1 MERLDGDNLNKYI
14 VLENISKSYRGVKAL
29 DGVSIEI
36 EKGRLLAIL
45 GPPGSGKTTL
55 LKIVA
60 GLEKQDS
67 GHVYIS
73 GKVVDDVPPY
83 ERKVAMVFET
93 LALYS
98 HLTVYENIA
107 SPLLAEK
114 RDKKYIDERVREIS
128 KILRIDHILSR
139 RADRLSGGE
148 RQRVALARAIAKE
161 ADTYLFDEPF
171 ANLDAK
177 IKYSLRTE
185 FKKLKE
191 VLGKTIILATSDPL
205 DALALGDEV
214 IILRQGRIIQSGN
227 PIEVY
232 EKPVN
237 IELARYLTGKIM
249 NELLLVKDDKTNEWH
264 VAFNEAE
271 DVELVIMPETR
282 RQLDE
287 FNEKRAIVVSYPYM
301 SRINMKIDDCKGLK
315 LRGKYLGYE
324 YRGSE
329 FLLYA
334 RAANNVFS
342 SISTELLQLDY
353 GSSVYI
359 CFDKMFF
366 YNSETGNLLG

>member
-1 MERLDGDNLNKYI
+1 MNKYI
-14 VLENISKSYRGVKAL
+14 VLENITKSYKNVKAL
-29 DGVSIEI
+29 DGISLEI
-36 EKGRLLAIL
+36 EKGKLLAIL

-55 LKIVA
+55 LKIIA
-60 GLEKQDS
+60 GLERQDS
-67 GHVYIS
+67 GHVYID
-73 GKVVDDVPPY
+73 GKIVDNVPPY
-83 ERKVAMVFET
+83 GRKIAMVFET

-114 RDKKYIDERVREIS
+114 KDKKYIDEKVREIS
-128 KILRIDHILSR
+128 KILKIEHILNR
-139 RADRLSGGE
+139 RADKLSGGE

-161 ADTYLFDEPF
+161 ADIYLFDEPF

-191 VLGKTIILATSDPL
+191 LLGKTIILATSDPL

-214 IILRQGRIIQSGN
+214 VILKQGRIIQSGN
-227 PIEVY
+227 PVEVY

-237 IELARYLTGKIM
+237 IELARYLTGKIT
-249 NELLLVKDDKTNEWH
+249 NELVLMKDDKSSEWR
-264 VAFNEAE
+264 VALDETE
-271 DVELVIMPETR
+271 EVELELMPEIKH
-282 RQLDE
+282 QLNK
-287 FNEKRAIVVSYPYM
+287 FNKSKVTVVSYPHM
-301 SRINMKIDDCKGLK
+301 SRINVKIDDCKGLK

-334 RAANNVFS
+334 RTGSTVFS
-342 SISTELLQLDY
+342 SISTNLVQIEHN
-353 GSSVYI
+353 SSVYI
-359 CFDKMFF
+359 CFDRMLF
-366 YNSETGNLLG
+366 YDSMSGNLLG

>member
-1 MERLDGDNLNKYI
+1 MEQLGGDSLNKYI
-14 VLENISKSYRGVKAL
+14 VLENISKSYRNVKAL
-29 DGVSIEI
+29 DNISFEL
-36 EKGRLLAIL
+36 EKGKLLAVL

-55 LKIVA
+55 LKILA
-60 GLEKQDS
+60 GLERQDS
-67 GHVYIS
+67 GHVYIN
-73 GKVVDDVPPY
+73 GKIVDNIPPY

-128 KILRIDHILSR
+128 KILKIESILNR

-161 ADTYLFDEPF
+161 ADIYLFDEPF

-205 DALALGDEV
+205 DALALGDK
-214 IILRQGRIIQSGN
+214 ILVLKQGKIIQTGN
-227 PIEVY
+227 PMEVY
-232 EKPVN
+232 EKPIN

-249 NELLLVKDDKTNEWH
+249 NELLLVKNAESSEWYTTR
-264 VAFNEAE
+264 AE
-271 DVELVIMPETR
+271 SEDTRLEIMPEVKHK
-282 RQLDE
+282 LNE
-287 FNEKRAIVVSYPYM
+287 FKEKEVIAVSYPYM
-301 SRINMKIDDCKGLK
+301 SRIDVKIDDCRGLK

-334 RAANNVFS
+334 RAGNNVFS
-342 SISTELLQLDY
+342 SLSANIIQLDY
-353 GSSVYI
+353 GSSVDI
-359 CFDKMFF
+359 CLDKVLF
-366 YNSETGNLLG
+366 YSNVTGNLIG